1 MQGDNSDSNSQP
13 EHILLF
19 LFQPPP
25 PPYYQLLRFTIHRT
39 FNLYYA
45 YTAIATF
52 NVQQSPPSVHGGVL
66 EYARNTGLYLLSL
79 IVTTGIVFLVTPF
92 ILHTLC
98 FTVFVPSFYS
108 YFHPVYTGYRNQKTP
123 LSCYHH
129 TD

>member
-1 MQGDNSDSNSQP
+1 MLGINQGFVVLVRIKGFVLSMEKID
-13 EHILLF
+13 
-19 LFQPPP
+19 
-25 PPYYQLLRFTIHRT
+25 
-39 FNLYYA
+39 
-45 YTAIATF
+45 
-52 NVQQSPPSVHGGVL
+52 VVL

-123 LSCYHH
+123 LSRYHH